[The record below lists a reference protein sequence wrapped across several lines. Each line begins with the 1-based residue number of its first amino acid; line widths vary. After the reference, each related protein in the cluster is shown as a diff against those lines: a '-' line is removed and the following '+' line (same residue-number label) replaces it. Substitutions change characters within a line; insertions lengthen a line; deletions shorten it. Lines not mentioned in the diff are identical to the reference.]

1 MTPAVI
7 WLIAG
12 LILIAAE
19 VLSGEFVLLMLGGG
33 ALLAAGASALV
44 AGPLVGAIVF
54 VVASGLLVFAVRP
67 PLRRRLERSV
77 GHSVMHSKA
86 LVGRSA
92 LVVSRVDGNGGR
104 VKIGGDLWSARA
116 LDGHEVLEEG
126 TTVTVMDISGA
137 TALVVGGRTH
147 P

>member
-1 MTPAVI
+1 
-7 WLIAG
+7 
-12 LILIAAE
+12 
-19 VLSGEFVLLMLGGG
+19 
-33 ALLAAGASALV
+33 
-44 AGPLVGAIVF
+44 
-54 VVASGLLVFAVRP
+54 
-67 PLRRRLERSV
+67 V

-92 LVVSRVDGNGGR
+92 LVVARVDGNGGR

-126 TTVTVMDISGA
+126 TTATVMDISGA